1 MTFSPDFTAYEAK
14 MADYAARTAALLPAI
29 KAALFT
35 ALSEA
40 GIKLVVVDYDG
51 SGDSGQLEG
60 LTAID
65 EQDRETELP
74 ETSVAI
80 QEARFE
86 QADPVAMTYS
96 LRGLLEQLAWRFLD
110 QTHGGWEN
118 GDGAQGAFTFTAA
131 DQSITLDHNER
142 FIDFTHSNHRF

>member
-14 MADYAARTAALLPAI
+14 MADYAARTAALLPAA

-65 EQDRETELP
+65 GQDRETELP
-74 ETSVAI
+74 EASVAI

-96 LRGLLEQLAWRFLD
+96 LRQLLEQLAWRFLD

-118 GDGAQGAFTFTAA
+118 DDGGYGEVTFTVA

-142 FIDFTHSNHRF
+142 FTCSNNYTHQF